1 MTKIQ
6 QHMQIPKLSWKI
18 CTIFK
23 NPRPIIRM
31 IHLIY
36 FNINVK
42 SNQIILFAH
51 NNLTVNVKGFY
62 AHCTCKNDSKL

>member
-1 MTKIQ
+1 
-6 QHMQIPKLSWKI
+6 
-18 CTIFK
+18 
-23 NPRPIIRM
+23 M

-62 AHCTCKNDSKL
+62 AHCTCKNDSKLSSKLLSTLSRTISS